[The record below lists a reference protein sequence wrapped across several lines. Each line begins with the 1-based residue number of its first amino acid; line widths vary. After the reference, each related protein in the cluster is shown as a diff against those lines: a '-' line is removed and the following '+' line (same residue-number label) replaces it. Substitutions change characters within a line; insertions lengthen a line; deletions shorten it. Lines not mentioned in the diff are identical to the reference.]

1 MKLEVEK
8 FINSSPRNFYNNF
21 TVPEQATIWQQMEVK
36 ASVTIGGSFE
46 NENGDKWTYTEL
58 RPFERVAFKWNRNDL
73 SPGSDVTINIILID
87 YETIKILVEHTDI
100 HDENSLKQ
108 LKEYWEW
115 TLDNIKAFLETGYP
129 LNKNDWEGNR

>member
-73 SPGSDVTINIILID
+73 SPEVM
-87 YETIKILVEHTDI
+87 
-100 HDENSLKQ
+100 
-108 LKEYWEW
+108 
-115 TLDNIKAFLETGYP
+115 
-129 LNKNDWEGNR
+129 